1 MSGLRRL
8 YQSQYHM
15 QRKLVRV
22 GCRLTRV
29 LHNNITLLVLVV
41 SQRQQD
47 NVALVD
53 PDLLPQLAADMGE
66 TAGAVEALGFQTTVS
81 EHLDDL
87 GVFLAFL
94 FEDEF
99 ALFVVVLV
107 LTPTSVFT
115 SLVVMLA
122 GASWHV
128 RGSAA
133 SPRHGKRP
141 VVRFGRQALGEVAGQ
156 PLQKS
161 AEHTFPLFFGMVGGS
176 RSWCGC
182 GWSCVW
188 CWWQKRRRAQVFM

>member
-47 NVALVD
+47 NVTLVD

-87 GVFLAFL
+87 GVFLAFF

-128 RGSAA
+128 RGGAA
-133 SPRHGKRP
+133 SPRHRKR
-141 VVRFGRQALGEVAGQ
+141 RFGRQALGEVAGQ

-161 AEHTFPLFFGMVGGS
+161 AQRTFPLFFGMVGGS
-176 RSWCGC
+176 RS
-182 GWSCVW
+182 VY
-188 CWWQKRRRAQVFM
+188 